1 MNKRKSRYFLRLLFN
16 TLAGY
21 LIACALIAGILSIL
35 ILSNVGIESW
45 EIIIIV
51 TGALLISVI
60 VSTFLTYLS
69 MKKENKL
76 VAEID
81 EALDKISNGDFNV
94 RLNLTEHD
102 PYLDKT
108 IAKFNSVIE
117 ELNSVAILKNDFI
130 RNFSH
135 EFKTPISSIKGFSE
149 LLYRNKNLSEEDKEK
164 YCRIINEESAR
175 LANLANMT
183 LLLGKFDAQNIVVDK
198 ETFFVDEQIEECA
211 LILYSE
217 VERKSIDVQTSLM
230 HFSVFASKE
239 LLKELWLN
247 LFSNAVKYTERNGHI
262 SILSYETPS
271 EYVISF
277 KDDGIGIEKSAIK
290 NIFNAY
296 YRENTSRS
304 GDGIGLGLAICK
316 RITELHG
323 WEISVNSE
331 KGKGSVFSVIIPRI

>member
-35 ILSNVGIESW
+35 VLSNVGIESW

-60 VSTFLTYLS
+60 VSTLLTYLS

-81 EALDKISNGDFNV
+81 ETLDKISNGDFNV

-108 IAKFNSVIE
+108 ISKFNSVIE
-117 ELNSVAILKNDFI
+117 ELNSVTILKNDFI

-149 LLYRNKNLSEEDKEK
+149 LLYRNKNISEEEKEK
-164 YCRIINEESAR
+164 YCRIINEESSR

-198 ETFFVDEQIEECA
+198 ETFFVDEQIEECS
-211 LILYSE
+211 LLLFHE
-217 VERKSIDVQTSLM
+217 VEKKSLNVQIDLQ
-230 HFSVFASKE
+230 HFSVYGSKE

-247 LFSNAVKYTERNGHI
+247 LFSNAVKYTEQNGSI
-262 SILSYETPS
+262 SVYSDETPT
-271 EYVISF
+271 EYRISF
-277 KDDGIGIEKSAIK
+277 EDNGIGIDDAAIK

-296 YRENTSRS
+296 YQENTSRTS
-304 GDGIGLGLAICK
+304 GGIGLGLTICK

-323 WEISVNSE
+323 WIISVKSE